1 MKGIIKVKIVLA
13 VFVFFAC
20 IDGLILK
27 SVHAQHTDVFNLYQ
41 DKGPNN
47 PNNLNKNDT
56 DKDAEPGT
64 PEVELIE
71 VEIISST
78 KSRLKKVNTRQKIL
92 PWQILSYG
100 RLWTKHHLSGIRS
113 ILFWRA
119 DIEEI
124 HTRTF
129 GKQGCIRKRK
139 GNVFW
144 LNDGRKCVYWTP
156 WSTWDCRPEEE
167 RDDCC
172 ISLGV

>member
-1 MKGIIKVKIVLA
+1 MKGIMKVKIVLA
-13 VFVFFAC
+13 VFVFLAC
-20 IDGLILK
+20 IDCLILK

-47 PNNLNKNDT
+47 PNNLNKKDT
-56 DKDAEPGT
+56 AKDVKPGM

-71 VEIISST
+71 VENNIKYKVSVE
-78 KSRLKKVNTRQKIL
+78 KSKYEEKDLTMADIELWEIVDKTPFEWHQIDFIL
-92 PWQILSYG
+92 E
-100 RLWTKHHLSGIRS
+100 
-113 ILFWRA
+113 A

-139 GNVFW
+139 GSVFW

-156 WSTWDCRPEEE
+156 WSTWDCRPEAE
-167 RDDCC
+167 RDTA
-172 ISLGV
+172 IYP

>member
-1 MKGIIKVKIVLA
+1 MKGIMKVKIVLA
-13 VFVFFAC
+13 VFVFITC
-20 IDGLILK
+20 VDCLILK

-56 DKDAEPGT
+56 AKDVKPGT

-71 VEIISST
+71 VENNIKYKVSVE
-78 KSRLKKVNTRQKIL
+78 KSKYEAKDLTMADIELWEIVDKTPFEWHQIDFIL
-92 PWQILSYG
+92 E
-100 RLWTKHHLSGIRS
+100 
-113 ILFWRA
+113 A

-144 LNDGRKCVYWTP
+144 LKDGRKCVYWTP
-156 WSTWDCRPEEE
+156 WATWDCRPVEEN
-167 RDDCC
+167 DAG
-172 ISLGV
+172 IYP

>member
-1 MKGIIKVKIVLA
+1 MKGIIKVKLFLA
-13 VFVFFAC
+13 LFVFVAC
-20 IDGLILK
+20 FDGLIVK
-27 SVHAQHTDVFNLYQ
+27 NVHAQHTDVFNLYQ
-41 DKGPNN
+41 DKGPNSQ
-47 PNNLNKNDT
+47 NKKDT
-56 DKDAEPGT
+56 AKDVKPGM

-71 VEIISST
+71 VENNIKYKVSVE
-78 KSRLKKVNTRQKIL
+78 KSKYEAKDLTMADIELWEIVDKTPFEWHQIDFIL
-92 PWQILSYG
+92 E
-100 RLWTKHHLSGIRS
+100 
-113 ILFWRA
+113 A

-167 RDDCC
+167 RD
-172 ISLGV
+172 IAIYP

>member
-1 MKGIIKVKIVLA
+1 MKGIMKVKMVLA

-20 IDGLILK
+20 IDCFILK
-27 SVHAQHTDVFNLYQ
+27 NVHAQHTDVFNLYK
-41 DKGPNN
+41 DKGPEKDGNAKEVN
-47 PNNLNKNDT
+47 P
-56 DKDAEPGT
+56 DA
-64 PEVELIE
+64 PEAEWIE
-71 VEIISST
+71 VENHIKYKVSVD
-78 KSRLKKVNTRQKIL
+78 KSKYEAKDLTMADIE
-92 PWQILSYG
+92 
-100 RLWTKHHLSGIRS
+100 LWEIVDKTPFEWHQVDFYLEG
-113 ILFWRA
+113 

-167 RDDCC
+167 RGD
-172 ISLGV
+172 GVYP

>member
-1 MKGIIKVKIVLA
+1 MKGIIKVKILLA
-13 VFVFFAC
+13 VFIFLAYA
-20 IDGLILK
+20 DGLILK

-47 PNNLNKNDT
+47 PNNLNKKDVAKD
-56 DKDAEPGT
+56 DKPGM

-71 VEIISST
+71 VENNIKYKVSVE
-78 KSRLKKVNTRQKIL
+78 KSKYEAKDLTMADIELWEIVDKTPFEWHQIDFIL
-92 PWQILSYG
+92 E
-100 RLWTKHHLSGIRS
+100 
-113 ILFWRA
+113 A

-144 LNDGRKCVYWTP
+144 LKDGRKCVYWTP
-156 WSTWDCRPEEE
+156 WSTWDCRTEDEKGADIYP
-167 RDDCC
+167 
-172 ISLGV
+172 